1 MKKAITVVAAL
12 ALTLTA
18 FGVTM
23 AGALPNSATAP
34 LIMNS
39 SGYALFSSTTASAA
53 TTCTGEDGQ
62 TYATS
67 GGAVP
72 TVQYGS
78 LTDGNQL
85 TAQVYGGVNRPND
98 VEPSTFTG
106 PGMNFT
112 TSATSG
118 ASNKPGFQI
127 KANFTFNQADG
138 RGTGK
143 GTITIYPA
151 APGKTSGHPKYKAS
165 GGAQFVLQI
174 LGQTGTTV
182 TFEGRGSFTLPI
194 SRWVSGT
201 SSYKSTGHS
210 LITNAEFSG
219 TTDLAPGG
227 AANVYSQWGSTFDSG
242 AVLAHATTPAPEF
255 IGGGGG
261 LPMDDVSV
269 LTDVPGK
276 ICP

>member
-1 MKKAITVVAAL
+1 MKKTITVAAAIGLVL
-12 ALTLTA
+12 AA
-18 FGVTM
+18 FGATV
-23 AGALPNSATAP
+23 AVALPNSATAP

-39 SGYALFSSTTASAA
+39 SGYAVFSSTTASAA
-53 TTCTGEDGQ
+53 TTCTGEDGN

-72 TVQYGS
+72 TVQYGT

-85 TAQVYGGVNRPND
+85 TAKVYGGVNRPND
-98 VEPSTFTG
+98 VEPSTLSS
-106 PGMNFT
+106 PGMDFT
-112 TSATSG
+112 TTATSG
-118 ASNKPGFQI
+118 SGNKPGFQI
-127 KANFTFNQADG
+127 KANFTFNQVDG

-151 APGKTSGHPKYKAS
+151 GPGKTNGHPKYKAA

-174 LGQTGTTV
+174 LGQSGTVV

-194 SRWVSGT
+194 SRYIKST
-201 SSYKSTGHS
+201 NSYKSTGHS
-210 LITNAEFSG
+210 LITQAEFAG

-255 IGGGGG
+255 VGGGGG

-276 ICP
+276 IC